1 MSFVA
6 LGVAVVGGAAKI
18 IQAQQGRKARKAE
31 QERANAALA
40 TRTKEFENL
49 EVTNPYENLE
59 NTYEDLTVNQ
69 QQAEFAAQQN
79 AQNQSNIMQ
88 GLRQSAGGSGVAGL
102 AQSLANQGQIA
113 AQKASTTIGQQEQA
127 NQMAS
132 ARGESA
138 RQSAVASGE
147 VGRQGRQK
155 SKTGDLLEMDMGRKQ
170 AADDA
175 RSAAATQT
183 VSGIGDIA
191 GGVAGGVSYG
201 MNNLANDEGFFNINS
216 K

>member
-6 LGVAVVGGAAKI
+6 LGVAVVGGTAKI

-40 TRTKEFENL
+40 KRTKEFENL

-147 VGRQGRQK
+147 VGREGRQK
-155 SKTGDLLEMDMGRKQ
+155 TKTGDLLEMDMGRKQ

-183 VSGIGDIA
+183 MSGIGDIA

-201 MNNLANDEGFFNINS
+201 MNNRANDENFFNVTG
-216 K
+216 